1 MNFLWKVNCVWSKF
15 FSNFKDFFHFFAY
28 LNLQV
33 TEKLPEMS
41 VFCPEK
47 GSIRESKAKIS
58 IFGDKNIPR
67 WPENDPAGFLRR

>member
-1 MNFLWKVNCVWSKF
+1 MFCFRNKF
-15 FSNFKDFFHFFAY
+15 FSNFKHFFHFFAY
-28 LNLQV
+28 LSLQMTV
-33 TEKLPEMS
+33 KVPEMS
-41 VFCPEK
+41 VFRPEK